1 MRGKKVPALSTILYI
16 LAGLLALY
24 TLWAAF
30 YSFDYISKMIAQ
42 NQLVIRGN
50 EFEIVNFHM
59 SNFAQYLL
67 FAVIL
72 FTLGRILQMNLFGT
86 VNTGNQ
92 VVSSEEISDDATD
105 EDDFEDW
112 FQHIDE

>member
-1 MRGKKVPALSTILYI
+1 MV
-16 LAGLLALY
+16 
-24 TLWAAF
+24 
-30 YSFDYISKMIAQ
+30 AQ

-59 SNFAQYLL
+59 GNFAQYLL

-72 FTLGRILQMNLFGT
+72 FVLGRISQMNLSGT
-86 VNTGNQ
+86 VNTKNQ
-92 VVSSEEISDDATD
+92 VASSEEISDDATD

-112 FQHIDE
+112 FQDNDE